1 MTESSPTT
9 DNQTQIPETGPDKV
23 PALPVAV
30 KDAKATRELMFTLR
44 HCHLGDPAARR
55 ELDPIGDDWLPALL
69 DPFRDTARLRYD
81 YPLFLYSPSAGDG
94 DQKAEDLTRSLG
106 QWLTETVAAFAPGE
120 QEARILKDHIPWLEH
135 HLRQSLRE
143 HEGPVLAVP
152 MLAAA
157 GMALQDH
164 LRLDQTHRERLA
176 ADLERLQTAAGDG
189 EVLGYGRYPSLH
201 LLIHAIRS
209 RVIPRRQRF
218 KERVNQCIRGLRG
231 LFDVEYGKSAESI
244 EPRQARDSVGPGGD
258 RFDPVALSEVM
269 DYSRGTREMSPE
281 RRARIE
287 EALAVLEAW
296 RPDPM
301 LVRFVHL
308 GSVTGDWIGEA
319 GDVEDLADP
328 DPCARATELFDQ
340 EAERLSQVFAAVR
353 IAELEIGR
361 IYDPAVHDPWFA
373 SFHWEAFSHEELLKV
388 PCIVA
393 LDDAN
398 RVAGEGLQS
407 LSRLLSSGRP
417 VQVMVRIQ
425 ASNNPGAREN
435 ENPFQAYRTELGYLG
450 IAHRQA
456 VVNQSSAARHDHL
469 MKGFLAAMDATH
481 TGLHLINTG
490 QRPAGKLLPLN
501 AWLVA
506 GAAIEGRAHPFFQI
520 NPAAGDFA
528 AARVSF
534 DCNPQPTS
542 DWPVHPFRYRDENGS
557 DASLDL
563 AFTFADYAL
572 LIERLRDHFRVI
584 PPGCDS
590 EALVPAAE
598 YLALPVDEAHSL
610 LPFVW
615 AVDGNA
621 LLHRVLISRELIL
634 ACRDRLNFW
643 HSLQE
648 LAGVKNR
655 YVELAIERTQNDER
669 ARFAEEKA
677 AMQAA
682 HLTELEAVRER
693 AASEAMQRL
702 TDTLLGLDLAGSA
715 LPMIAG
721 ARPSQTATSAPAS
734 ASTRPSEPE
743 ASTAAE
749 AVTASEPEPD
759 DALTFDEPWIDTP
772 LCTSCND
779 CLRINPQLF
788 LYNEDKQAYLGD
800 KTVGTFAQLVE
811 GAELCPAK
819 CIHPGKPWDPSEPNL
834 DELIERAAPFNQ

>member
-1 MTESSPTT
+1 MTEPSPTT
-9 DNQTQIPETGPDKV
+9 DNQTQIPEIGPDKV

-44 HCHLGDPAARR
+44 HFHLGDPAARR
-55 ELDPIGDDWLPALL
+55 QLDALGDDWLPALL
-69 DPFRDTARLRYD
+69 DPFRDSTRLRYD
-81 YPLFLYSPSAGDG
+81 YPLFLYPPAAGDG
-94 DQKAEDLTRSLG
+94 DQDARNLIRSIG
-106 QWLTETVAAFAPGE
+106 RWMTEAVAGFAPGE

-135 HLRQSLRE
+135 HLRDSLRE

-176 ADLERLQTAAGDG
+176 ADLERLQNAAGDG
-189 EVLGYGRYPSLH
+189 EILGYGQYPSLH

-231 LFDVEYGKSAESI
+231 LFEVEYGKSAEAI
-244 EPRQARDSVGPGGD
+244 EPRQARGSVGPGGE

-269 DYSRGTREMSPE
+269 DHSRGTREMSPE

-287 EALAVLEAW
+287 AALEVLDAW
-296 RPDPM
+296 RPDAM
-301 LVRFVHL
+301 LVKFIHL
-308 GSVTGDWIGEA
+308 GSVAGDWIGEA
-319 GDVEDLADP
+319 GDVEDLVDA

-340 EAERLSQVFAAVR
+340 EAERLSRIFAAVR
-353 IAELEIGR
+353 VAELEIGN

-388 PCIVA
+388 PCVVA

-398 RVAGEGLQS
+398 RIAGEGLQS

-417 VQVMVRIQ
+417 VQVMARIQ
-425 ASNNPGAREN
+425 ASNNPGALAN

-456 VVNQSSAARHDHL
+456 VVNQSSPARHRHL
-469 MKGFLAAMDATH
+469 MKGFLAALDATH
-481 TGLHLINTG
+481 TGLHLVNTG
-490 QRPAGKLLPLN
+490 QRPPGNLLPLN

-534 DCNPQPTS
+534 DVNPQPTN
-542 DWPVHPFRYRDENGS
+542 DWAVHPFRYRDENGS
-557 DASLDL
+557 DASQDL

-598 YLALPVDEAHSL
+598 YLALSVDQAHSL

-634 ACRDRLNFW
+634 ACRDRLNYW

-655 YVELAIERTQNDER
+655 YVELAIERTQDDER
-669 ARFAEEKA
+669 ARFAEEQA
-677 AMQAA
+677 AMKTA
-682 HLTELEAVRER
+682 HLAELEEVRER

-702 TDTLLGLDLAGSA
+702 TDTLLGLDMAGGALPTIAGSRPARAETPAA
-715 LPMIAG
+715 LA
-721 ARPSQTATSAPAS
+721 AEA
-734 ASTRPSEPE
+734 EPE
-743 ASTAAE
+743 AAE
-749 AVTASEPEPD
+749 ATPEPEPED
-759 DALTFDEPWIDTP
+759 DGLSFDEPWIDTP

-800 KTVGTFAQLVE
+800 KAVGTFAQLVE

-819 CIHPGKPWDPSEPNL
+819 CIHPGKPWDQGEANL
-834 DELIERAAPFNQ
+834 DELVERAAPFNQ